1 MELAGNVA
9 LVTGSSRRMGRAIA
23 LALARAGANVVING
37 VADKAALENTV
48 ADAQALGVKA
58 IGRLADVRDRAAV
71 TAMVADAERELGGPV
86 DILVNCPAP
95 RPEAPFEQVT
105 DEMWNDVVSTVLYG
119 SFVTTQAVIP
129 GMLRAGRGTIL
140 NLIGLAG
147 QTGAPHRAHITAAKH
162 GLVGLTRTLAMEY
175 AGRGITAN
183 AVSPA
188 MIARGEPRADRPA
201 RSAEEGGR
209 TPPRI
214 PVGRQGRQDEVAA
227 LCCFLA
233 SEDARFITGQIYAVN
248 GGVVI

>member
-1 MELAGNVA
+1 MKLAGRVA
-9 LVTGSSRRMGRAIA
+9 LVTGSGRRMGRAIA
-23 LALARAGANVVING
+23 LGFAAAGADVVING
-37 VADKAALENTV
+37 LSDRASMEKTV

-58 IGRLADVRDRAAV
+58 IGRLADIRDRAAV
-71 TAMVADAERELGGPV
+71 AAMVADAERELGPIDV
-86 DILVNCPAP
+86 LVNCPAP

-105 DEMWNDVVSTVLYG
+105 DDMWHEVMSTVLYG
-119 SFVTTQAVIP
+119 SFVCTQAVLP
-129 GMLRAGRGTIL
+129 GMLRQGRGTIL

-162 GLVGLTRTLAMEY
+162 GLVGLTKTLAMEY
-175 AGRGITAN
+175 AGRGITVN

-188 MIARGEPRADRPA
+188 MIARSEPRPDRPA
-201 RSAEEGGR
+201 RSNEEGGR

-233 SEDARFITGQIYAVN
+233 SEDARYITGQVYAIN

>member
-1 MELAGNVA
+1 MELAGQVA
-9 LVTGSSRRMGRAIA
+9 LVTGSGRRMGRAIA
-23 LALARAGANVVING
+23 LGFAAAGANVVINA
-37 VADKAALENTV
+37 VADREAMERTAE
-48 ADAQALGVKA
+48 DARALGVKA
-58 IGRLADVRDRAAV
+58 VACLADIRDRAAV
-71 TAMVADAERELGGPV
+71 AAMVAQATPELGPV
-86 DILVNCPAP
+86 SVLVNCPAP

-105 DEMWNDVVSTVLYG
+105 DQMWHDVMSTVLYG
-119 SFVTTQAVIP
+119 SFVCSQAVLP
-129 GMLRAGRGTIL
+129 GMVEQGRGTII

-162 GLVGLTRTLAMEY
+162 GLVGLTKTLAMEY
-175 AGRGITAN
+175 AAKGITVN

-214 PVGRQGRQDEVAA
+214 PVGRQGRQDEVAS
-227 LCCFLA
+227 LCCYLA
-233 SEDARFITGQIYAVN
+233 SDQARYITGQVYAIN